1 MRQISLGAWALVF
14 SVLCLSASA
23 HAEESKATCVSK
35 EEMQEIARDFS
46 QFEPYANEEYCLD
59 GSEIS
64 NLLESLLFMRK
75 TSFQRPMETSE
86 DELFSGRF
94 KDDWYGYFTGRISEI
109 VIDRNCPKGVGAYVY
124 GFFGSKMYVCTMLL
138 TSDFT
143 SLDRASV
150 FMHEARHI
158 DGFPHTTCHSGPR
171 AGIRGACDHR
181 ISDGGS
187 YAVSVETYAQI
198 AKYATELHPALKAYS
213 RAAAVTYAD
222 EAFDT
227 PAQVDRTEGLIV
239 LSSDKNF
246 YRVSKV
252 ESARLKVKRLGPAPY
267 LGAIVPRAQQLILF
281 PTDKTKPAGYVFPRG
296 EGEISQQAGELPR
309 RYNEMNK
316 DQKAAVIDSHIAG
329 QWTAQIQGSRIEFHC
344 DYRSD
349 SVAYVR
355 LPEGKE
361 ALGFVYPQGY
371 DRAHRSLLVSFG
383 DGSLFEAGCENS
395 REAFIRDS
403 GQKYSTPMKRVHKAG
418 SLVLGVDVA
427 GSLYEIVNGQ
437 PQLIKAEGIGFAFEI
452 APYSQ
457 FDFFDL

>member
-1 MRQISLGAWALVF
+1 MSAGALVF
-14 SVLCLSASA
+14 SLLGLSTTAFS
-23 HAEESKATCVSK
+23 ETCVSK

-46 QFEPYANEEYCLD
+46 QFEPYANDEYCLD

-64 NLLESLLFMRK
+64 NLLDSLLFMRK
-75 TSFQRPMETSE
+75 TSFQPPLETSQ

-158 DGFPHTTCHSGPR
+158 DGYPHTTCRSGAR

-198 AKYATELHPALKAYS
+198 ARYATELHPALRAYS

-227 PAQVDRTEGLIV
+227 PAQVDRSEGLIV
-239 LSSDKNF
+239 LSSDKTF
-246 YRVSKV
+246 YQVSKV
-252 ESARLKVKRLGPAPY
+252 ESGRLKTERLAQSPS
-267 LGAIVPRAQQLILF
+267 LGTIIPRAQQLILF
-281 PTDKTKPAGYVFPRG
+281 PTDKTQLAGYVFPRG

-309 RYNEMNK
+309 KYNEMTK
-316 DQKAAVIDSHIAG
+316 EKKAEVIDSHIAG
-329 QWTAQIQGSRIEFHC
+329 QWTAQIQGNLIEFAC
-344 DYRSD
+344 DHRSD
-349 SVAYVR
+349 AVTHVR
-355 LPEGKE
+355 LPGGKE

-371 DRAHRSLLVSFG
+371 DRAQRSLLVSFS
-383 DGSLFEAGCENS
+383 DGSLYEAGCQS
-395 REAFIRDS
+395 ARQAFLRDS
-403 GQKYSTPMKRVHKAG
+403 GQRYSVPMKRVHRAG
-418 SLVLGVDVA
+418 SLVLGVDMA

-437 PQLIKAEGIGFAFEI
+437 PQLISADEISFAYEI
-452 APYSQ
+452 APYSR